1 METGVAADDQ
11 SPVPSFSFKPPAA
24 PRGPRTPLNTFSVA
38 PPPAAPES
46 GIFRFSQPAAPGPTF
61 SFSAPGPAPA
71 PDPPHTQR
79 RRSPPPAPAP
89 APRPHRPLAIFSRT
103 LRDLFSDREERPPRS
118 SPLGPAR
125 SKRRGREGSAGKP
138 LIRRMRRTE
147 SSDSLAGSGTTPG
160 PGTPVAELTAIQCKN
175 IPEHINSKELVKQH
189 FSLFG
194 KVQRVY
200 CYPTR
205 SLAIVHFSDHASAA
219 RAKRKGKKLRE
230 GVEME
235 IFWQRKKITRVKS
248 TDLEKARA
256 MVGTCPDMCPEK
268 ERYMRETRY
277 QLSSF
282 ELLPGTD
289 KVHHEAAIKEYSR
302 SSADQEEPLAHEL
315 RPATV
320 LTMTMDYLMI
330 RIMDMGEGNSRD
342 WYDFVWNRTRGI
354 RKDITQQ
361 HLCDEQTVVLI
372 EQCTR
377 FHIHCSHAL
386 CEEPMSSYDAKINDE
401 NLTKCLQSLK
411 EMYQD
416 LANKGI
422 YCQTEAEF
430 RSYHVLLNLN
440 EGDILREAQQFR
452 SEVRNSPE
460 VKFAVQ
466 TFAALN
472 NNNFV
477 RFFKLVRVAPY
488 LNACILHRYYKQVR
502 REAVSALTMAHTVSS
517 QRSTMFPLH
526 TLARMLLLENPESAV
541 TLVNHYGLIVSEGAV
556 ELNRLTLTETD
567 ISLLPKKSS
576 LIEQKRP
583 ALVGEVVNGG
593 RLPHFVPHI
602 PVLSFDSQNR
612 YVEENQE
619 AAGSTQK
626 LIQPAEA
633 ASGKEEEE
641 KPVPTVKLPRMEAP
655 CQPRTFPVCVLT
667 DVVRE
672 LVKDVVRVECK
683 ELARAGVK
691 YATEAN
697 SVSMASVDEMVWDV
711 VLEILRQI
719 VSEEVAAEQQRI
731 EDEKD
736 RMEQD
741 RMEQDR
747 LKQERELWK
756 SCYCQVLCNELTDQ
770 VVTHTLKDIA
780 TQELRLAVEEDRKA
794 RVARCSIQ
802 ECSSLIHQTLDT
814 EIFQVVKET
823 LQELH
828 CFCKYLKRWRTT
840 AAARMQL
847 RRQMWSFPA
856 APGSLHTWSDHCP
869 HLTSSLTAPEEMET
883 GLPSQARP
891 ESLGISCTRLLWV
904 RKETDYQMRIQN
916 FHQQLLWDAAC
927 NPLDLASL
935 VALSVPTQS
944 DRIFWKLVLLLPSD
958 EDDGLSDINKALA
971 DWLKNKFRG
980 DGGVIHSL
988 NGISTL
994 SLCSAVSSAP
1004 SPSRPRPVHICI
1016 KATQGPLTEAGL
1028 EQAEQGKELL
1038 GTTGLLLL
1046 LRARTQPGDPA
1057 EEEVYWLSA
1066 MLQVRQVLQA
1076 KPLHPALPLV
1086 ILVPKP
1092 HSPLIL
1098 EEVQQGLKL
1107 EELVTGGLVSEYLI
1121 VSISG
1126 STSDLQD
1133 TNRVSEAVGWL
1144 ALYCPSPPNLCCQ
1157 TLQQYVEDG
1166 LCRDF
1171 SDHFYSDQCERQ
1183 VSGLPSQEPRPIIQL
1198 YNHVLHFLSCAV
1210 SSERLGHLSWPLA
1223 EFTGHAAHPILA
1235 HTEWNSGSHLA
1246 WLRDAVLSF
1255 QIPDMELPAETAS
1268 WPELYDM
1275 ILAYVSQIPAS
1286 QQTWPLLLSRVVRVL
1301 NRVSD
1306 EWKEGNSVTAGLEL
1320 AACHVPW
1327 DEIIALCI
1335 DHRLRD
1341 CSLPSKLCPTAVSED
1356 GQILL
1361 YYFPEDVTKYSPPAL
1376 WHQARTRTQR
1386 DIQQLSARMP
1396 HKQTVCLRKRR
1407 SVPPA
1412 CVSNDSLASRGA
1424 SAMDITSIPSAA
1436 ELLPEQLLSGIESE
1450 LVENRRCEDQLYRW
1464 LDEGSDQAFM
1474 LPLCLPQTVVWAA
1487 EGILPLDRV
1496 TTPVS
1501 PQMAAAGGHNQQV
1514 AVNDCGWLK
1523 DSTLTL
1529 SDKMNKFNRLIR
1541 ASQEEEMACERHL
1554 ATLLDLTDT

>member
-1 METGVAADDQ
+1 MVSSANIATVLATPSSRSFVKQKRLTRPSLHKPILASQ
-11 SPVPSFSFKPPAA
+11 SLHFLACVVS
-24 PRGPRTPLNTFSVA
+24 N
-38 PPPAAPES
+38 
-46 GIFRFSQPAAPGPTF
+46 I
-61 SFSAPGPAPA
+61 
-71 PDPPHTQR
+71 
-79 RRSPPPAPAP
+79 RRSCMKYKVI
-89 APRPHRPLAIFSRT
+89 LKLIEVCCLT
-103 LRDLFSDREERPPRS
+103 
-118 SPLGPAR
+118 
-125 SKRRGREGSAGKP
+125 GSAGKP

-205 SLAIVHFSDHASAA
+205 SLAIVHFSDHVSDARVLSSSTTLPPGPVKKSDWSSSREEKEVKEEGELSSEEPMSFQYSPRPSSTMTRTSTVIGTGSTWSATKKPASSKSLQFEEGPDMVGERGGVLPASLSHLVA
-219 RAKRKGKKLRE
+219 MVAESAEDKYRILDQRDKLMR
-230 GVEME
+230 
-235 IFWQRKKITRVKS
+235 QARVKS

-626 LIQPAEA
+626 LIQPAEGRCSDTVDTELLTKNLTPPGYSLTQLSAVPCMNA
-633 ASGKEEEE
+633 AH
-641 KPVPTVKLPRMEAP
+641 PLP
-655 CQPRTFPVCVLT
+655 
-667 DVVRE
+667 
-672 LVKDVVRVECK
+672 
-683 ELARAGVK
+683 LAFS
-691 YATEAN
+691 

-741 RMEQDR
+741 RMEQDSEF
-747 LKQERELWK
+747 L
-756 SCYCQVLCNELTDQ
+756 SC
-770 VVTHTLKDIA
+770 
-780 TQELRLAVEEDRKA
+780 RLAVEEDRKA

-828 CFCKYLKRWRTT
+828 CFCKYLKSGAQVGW
-840 AAARMQL
+840 AQPNA
-847 RRQMWSFPA
+847 
-856 APGSLHTWSDHCP
+856 D
-869 HLTSSLTAPEEMET
+869 PECFVCW
-883 GLPSQARP
+883 GF
-891 ESLGISCTRLLWV
+891 RLLWV

-994 SLCSAVSSAP
+994 SLLQQVVVLCCKHYSIVQ
-1004 SPSRPRPVHICI
+1004 
-1016 KATQGPLTEAGL
+1016 ATQGPLTEAGL

-1450 LVENRRCEDQLYRW
+1450 LVENRR
-1464 LDEGSDQAFM
+1464 
-1474 LPLCLPQTVVWAA
+1474 
-1487 EGILPLDRV
+1487 
-1496 TTPVS
+1496 
-1501 PQMAAAGGHNQQV
+1501 
-1514 AVNDCGWLK
+1514 
-1523 DSTLTL
+1523 
-1529 SDKMNKFNRLIR
+1529 
-1541 ASQEEEMACERHL
+1541 
-1554 ATLLDLTDT
+1554 